1 MAKSVLTNCLIALG
15 GYNLRCS
22 MNQVAVDY
30 QADAPECTTFCN
42 DTHVYAEGGL
52 KTAAISGAGF
62 FEAEEPDLQLYT
74 RIGAAG
80 VPITVCKSITPGDVA
95 YFQAAMAMQ
104 YNPNA
109 PIGQVLGFSLAT
121 AAQDK
126 LYRGTLMEY
135 QSGITGNGTGTGRQ
149 LGAVSADQSIVC
161 CLHVTK
167 ADGSTPS
174 LTVIV
179 ESDDNAGFTSA
190 TTRLTMAAAADLT
203 AEIKLAAGA
212 ITDDYWRLR
221 WTTSGSS
228 LDFDFIGSLAIQS

>member
-15 GYNLRCS
+15 GYNLRCNT
-22 MNQVAVDY
+22 NQVAIAYD
-30 QADAPECTTFCN
+30 ADAPECTTFCN
-42 DTHVYAEGGL
+42 DTHTYAEGGL
-52 KTAAISGAGF
+52 KTAAISCGGF
-62 FEAEEPDLQLYT
+62 FEAPQPDLQLYT
-74 RIGAAG
+74 RIGATG
-80 VPITVCKSITPGDVA
+80 VPITVCKSITPADVA
-95 YFQAAMAMQ
+95 YFQNAMAVQ

-109 PIGQVLGFSLAT
+109 QIGQLLGFSLAT

-135 QSGITGNGTGTGRQ
+135 RTAISGNGTGTGRQ
-149 LGAVSADQSIVC
+149 LGAVTADQDIVC

-167 ADGSTPS
+167 AGGSTPS

-179 ESDDNAGFTSA
+179 ESDDNAGFTTA
-190 TTRLTMAAAADLT
+190 TTRLTMAAATDLT

-221 WTTSGSS
+221 WTTSGSA
-228 LDFDFIGSLAIQS
+228 LDFDFIGSLAIQG